1 MNQRCASCGAEL
13 FEGQQFCRTCGAA
26 VVAQGEAATQ
36 LLGDNGWP
44 QSQTPESSGTSPVWG
59 GMGTE
64 PVGSRQ
70 SPPVYKE
77 PPVYQEPTGYQ
88 KTAAFQQPTAYH
100 APLASMQQTSPL
112 AAPPR
117 PRGGGRG
124 VWFIALLL
132 VFVFGAGV
140 AAFGAFLWW
149 KSHQQ
154 VIVVKKGIPEGAGHP
169 ADVPVPPLPPNF
181 GEDLERQIRD
191 AMKAV
196 EAAGLGAPLDESG
209 AVVSGDTTTITKSY
223 RLDDDATLALHV
235 PNASVTITGYDG
247 DEAELKVVKHGGSV
261 EQRSNARTR
270 VAQTDEGLT
279 FIGAGAPGGVEV
291 SYEVRVPRGLHA
303 VEIDADRGDVKIS
316 GFDGSVVSTVKKGNA
331 EFRDL
336 TGEVKSNVLKGDTSI
351 VYGSAEREGSQEFS
365 VIKGNIEAKLAEG
378 TDAEVRA
385 ETVSGDISADDSLG
399 FSVEKRPA
407 GRALSGRLGDGGQT
421 LRFKVTSGDIKL
433 KK

>member
-13 FEGQQFCRTCGAA
+13 FEGQQFCRVCGAA
-26 VVAQGEAATQ
+26 VVAQGEATTQ

-44 QSQTPESSGTSPVWG
+44 QPQAPEASGTSPVWG
-59 GMGTE
+59 TGTE

-117 PRGGGRG
+117 PRKGGRG
-124 VWFIALLL
+124 VWFIALLA
-132 VFVFGAGV
+132 VFLFGAGV

-169 ADVPVPPLPPNF
+169 ADIPAPPLPPDF
-181 GEDLERQIRD
+181 GARLEEQIRRGL
-191 AMKAV
+191 
-196 EAAGLGAPLDESG
+196 EAAGVGAPLDESG
-209 AVVSGDTTTITKSY
+209 ATVSGDTTTITKTY
-223 RLDDDATLALHV
+223 HLDGDATFAVHVTKGNVTVSGSDGDDA
-235 PNASVTITGYDG
+235 
-247 DEAELKVVKHGGSV
+247 EVKIIKRGGSA
-261 EQRSNARTR
+261 EERSNAR
-270 VAQTDEGLT
+270 VMLAETDEGLT

-291 SYEVRVPRGLHA
+291 SYEVKVPRGLHA
-303 VEIDADRGDVKIS
+303 VEIDADKGDVKIS
-316 GFDGSVVSTVKKGNA
+316 GFDGAVVSTVKKGNA
-331 EFRDL
+331 EFRDV
-336 TGEVKSNVLKGDTSI
+336 TGEVKSNVMKGETLV
-351 VYGSAEREGSQEFS
+351 VYENAEREGSQEFS

-385 ETVSGDISADDSLG
+385 ETISGDISADDSLG

-421 LRFKVTSGDIKL
+421 LRFKVTDGDIKI